1 VSGDQVQLVGQIIRL
16 HDDAVVRY
24 KQLHASVWP
33 EVLAM
38 ISACHLTNY
47 TIFLRE
53 PENLLFAYFEYIGE
67 DYVAD
72 MAKMAADPVTQ
83 KWWGIAMPLQEPLG
97 TRGEGEWWAETHEVF
112 HLD

>member
-1 VSGDQVQLVGQIIRL
+1 MQRFGQVIQLHPRSV
-16 HDDAVVRY
+16 ARY
-24 KQLHASVWP
+24 KELHASVWP
-33 EVLAM
+33 DVLAM

-53 PENLLFAYFEYIGE
+53 PENLLFAYFEYTGE
-67 DYVAD
+67 DYVTD